1 MAIDQIWKQQLAL
14 ISYGNEYLA
23 QRLSIKQWVGHQ
35 IFNQHQ
41 FEFRD
46 LLTQHLLAQH
56 FQIWLEGLAQQG
68 VQRISLHHSSL
79 LGSEKN
85 PNANIELLEKAHF
98 IVSHHPKQKKM
109 AWIFG
114 RELAEWDRHD
124 DAYLP
129 PQQQRSDMRSESL
142 WRFELNSK
150 LSQRIEQDLI
160 APNWDE
166 IQQFTDF
173 ELFESR
179 YAQDFIDLPELD
191 LAYYGEDIDSTKN
204 KLTHATD
211 PQHSDLALI
220 PERYPAAYAH
230 QTLYRLHALND
241 FINAKISTPVS
252 ETSPPLSTEAR
263 LNLYHFSD
271 KLDDL
276 TAKFIVKVANHYQ
289 TAQVTP
295 KTPPSPFEPQ
305 TLEVTKKGFKTKV
318 PKSEHKVGKSS
329 VLTLIVITLLIC
341 VCAYYFGL

>member
-23 QRLSIKQWVGHQ
+23 QRLSMKQWVGHQ

-68 VQRISLHHSSL
+68 VQQISLHHSSL
-79 LGSEKN
+79 LNEEKN
-85 PNANIELLEKAHF
+85 PNSNIELLEKAHF

-114 RELAEWDRHD
+114 QELAEWDRHD
-124 DAYLP
+124 DAYLAP
-129 PQQQRSDMRSESL
+129 PQQRSNTRCERL
-142 WRFELNSK
+142 WRFELNAK
-150 LSQRIEQDLI
+150 LSKRVDQDLI

-166 IQQFTDF
+166 IQEFTDF

-179 YAQDFIDLPELD
+179 YAQDFIDLPEHNLTYYGLD
-191 LAYYGEDIDSTKN
+191 LNSTQAKYTTG
-204 KLTHATD
+204 LESQHA
-211 PQHSDLALI
+211 DLALI
-220 PERYPAAYAH
+220 PERYPASYAH
-230 QTLYRLHALND
+230 QTLYRLHALSD
-241 FINAKISTPVS
+241 FINARLNASTS
-252 ETSPPLSTEAR
+252 EMNSPLSTEAR

-295 KTPPSPFEPQ
+295 KTPLSPFEPQ
-305 TLEVTKKGFKTKV
+305 AIEVSKKGFKSKV
-318 PKSEHKVGKSS
+318 PRSEHKVGKSS